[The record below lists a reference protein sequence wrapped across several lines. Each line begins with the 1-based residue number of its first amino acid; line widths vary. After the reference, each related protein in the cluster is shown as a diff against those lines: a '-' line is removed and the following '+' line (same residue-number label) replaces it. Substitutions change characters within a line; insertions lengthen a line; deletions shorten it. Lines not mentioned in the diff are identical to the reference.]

1 MFVIDDKQP
10 KFLSKLTDAFAC
22 RGVNSV
28 SLNDYL
34 AFANTSSSDRAS
46 DHVFVGEV
54 QCSFDCNKDK
64 TFISFLKS
72 HKFRKAFLV
81 MSGSEDFKMTT
92 YFNSAVTV
100 LNIPASVI
108 EDCLVAKYYLNVFLE
123 FILIGSQIFH
133 VRPLI
138 VRSWLVLFVK
148 LRPQMRPFL

>member
-10 KFLSKLTDAFAC
+10 EFLSKLTDAFAC

-34 AFANTSSSDRAS
+34 AFANTSSSDKGG

-54 QCSFDCNKDK
+54 HNGFDCNKDK

-100 LNIPASVI
+100 LKVPASII
-108 EDCLVAKYYLNVFLE
+108 EDCLVSKYYLNVFLE
-123 FILIGSQIFH
+123 IILIGYQIFH

-138 VRSWLVLFVK
+138 PRNWLILFVK
-148 LRPQMRPFL
+148 LRLQMRPFL